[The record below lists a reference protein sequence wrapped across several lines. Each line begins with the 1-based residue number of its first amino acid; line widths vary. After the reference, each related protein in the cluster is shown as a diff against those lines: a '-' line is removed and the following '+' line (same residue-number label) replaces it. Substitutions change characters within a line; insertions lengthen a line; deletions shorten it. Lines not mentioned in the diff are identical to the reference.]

1 MSHHPQGMSRQRWRL
16 GRLTLAVL
24 AVAALAG
31 MAFWWIE
38 ARDWVSTDDAYV
50 TGHLVTLVAQTSG
63 TVIELLAENTHA
75 VEAGAVLVR
84 LDGTRSRF
92 AWEEAKAHLGDT
104 VRRIAARFADAER
117 LRHQIEARQ
126 AALTRLRH
134 DRDRYRPAVAEEAI
148 PRQQLQNTEDQI
160 RETEALVEQ
169 ARAELAG
176 VEVTLRGAT
185 PATHPAVAEA
195 AASLRQKF
203 LEYSRRDIVAP
214 VSGHVAKRKV
224 QVGDRVEP
232 GTPLLA
238 ILPLDH
244 LWVEANLKEKDLA
257 RVRPGQ
263 EAVISVDMLGRRQP
277 YHGRVEG
284 IHPGA
289 GSLFA
294 LLPPENTSGNFI
306 HITERVPV
314 RIALSPEEL
323 KARPLR
329 QGLSTVTRIHV
340 RDNGRSPLQSDVETR
355 HAGYRTTVFDAESQA
370 ADEQIRAI
378 IRTNLPAGPFATPA
392 LNVKP

>member
-1 MSHHPQGMSRQRWRL
+1 MSHHPHGKSRQGWP
-16 GRLTLAVL
+16 GQLTLAIL
-24 AVAALAG
+24 AAVALAG
-31 MAFWWIE
+31 MAFWWVE
-38 ARDWVSTDDAYV
+38 AREWVSTDDAYI

-63 TVIELLAENTHA
+63 TVVELLTENTHA
-75 VEAGAVLVR
+75 VKAGAVLVR
-84 LDGTRSRF
+84 LDGARSRF

-117 LRHQIEARQ
+117 LRHQIEARL
-126 AALTRLRH
+126 AVLDRLRH

-176 VEVTLRGAT
+176 VEATLHGAT
-185 PATHPAVAEA
+185 AATHPAVAEA
-195 AASLRQKF
+195 AASLRQKY
-203 LEYSRRDIVAP
+203 LEYSRREIVAP
-214 VSGHVAKRKV
+214 ASGQIAKRKV

-244 LWVEANLKEKDLA
+244 LWVEANLKEKDLE

-263 EAVISVDMLGRRQP
+263 EAEIIVDMLGRRQP

-284 IHPGA
+284 IHPGT

-306 HITERVPV
+306 HISERVPV
-314 RIALSPEEL
+314 RIALSAEEL
-323 KARPLR
+323 QARPLM
-329 QGLSTVTRIHV
+329 QGLSTFTRIHV
-340 RDNGRSPLQSDVETR
+340 RDNGRSPMQSDVETR
-355 HAGYRTTVFDAESQA
+355 HPGYRTSVFDGEARA
-370 ADEQIRAI
+370 ADEQIQAI
-378 IRTNLPAGPFATPA
+378 IRANLPGGHFKNPA
-392 LNVKP
+392 FDNPP